1 MMRKVYR
8 MNKRVTGIGGIFF
21 KSKDPK
27 ALGKWYAQ
35 HLGLHVDGDDVTVCR
50 WRYRDDPDHK
60 GATVWAI
67 FAADSDYFGADDA
80 QLMLNYRV
88 EDLEAVIAALRAEGV
103 QIEGDIRDNQHGR
116 FVWIRDPEGR
126 RIELWQ

>member
-1 MMRKVYR
+1 

-27 ALGKWYAQ
+27 ALGKWYAD
-35 HLGLHVDGDDVTVCR
+35 HLGLPVDADDVSVFR
-50 WRYRDDPDHK
+50 WLYRDDPQHK

-67 FAADSDYFGADDA
+67 FAADSDYFGSDDA

-88 EDLEAVIAALRAEGV
+88 EDLEAVVAALRAEGV
-103 QIEGDIRDNQHGR
+103 QIEGDIRDNAHGK

-126 RIELWQ
+126 RIELWQGPEDY